1 MVPLAVS
8 LRLDIWPAPRHIS
21 KKGAVADAMHLALPL
36 APAQA
41 HNRGGWTSQPAA
53 SSLRDVRGY
62 INVLSCAASPLLRA
76 LAPEEPPRPGFR
88 SHLIAIGPNWAPM
101 SIRGRSQGFLKA
113 SARTTTP
120 SEHVSSA
127 LQGITSLPA
136 ASRQQ

>member
-1 MVPLAVS
+1 MLRCIARILGSLISGLLALAECLS
-8 LRLDIWPAPRHIS
+8 LRLRRFARFFE
-21 KKGAVADAMHLALPL
+21 
-36 APAQA
+36 
-41 HNRGGWTSQPAA
+41 TSQPAA

-113 SARTTTP
+113 SARTTSP